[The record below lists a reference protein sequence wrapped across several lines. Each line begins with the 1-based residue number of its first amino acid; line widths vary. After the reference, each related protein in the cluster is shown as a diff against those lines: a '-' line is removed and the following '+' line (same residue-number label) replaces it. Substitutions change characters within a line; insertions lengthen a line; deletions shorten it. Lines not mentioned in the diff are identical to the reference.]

1 MNPKRS
7 IIINIVITISLLT
20 ATYAVY
26 IYKRNSLKLEQ
37 STVNPTSRPPFHSF
51 IDPGGLIALLIPTMP
66 GPTPAPL
73 TASMHEI
80 IGTVTSRKPDQS
92 DFTAVTPDQILTVSS
107 TVKTAEQSRVR
118 LDLSNQTIVRL
129 GENTIFVF
137 KDERK
142 GVDGGRY
149 FLDLGLGEI
158 WIILKGGEVNVETP
172 SGLAAVRGSFL
183 HVTYRPENNL
193 TTISCLE
200 GHCELENEGGRA
212 ELVSGETALVYSP
225 SIPPVTGRMT
235 GAEASDWVLNNP
247 EATLVI
253 PILEATFAALP
264 TITPGPSNTPPGIF
278 GPTQTANTASPTST
292 NSTFTTTN
300 TYTPGATGTFTP
312 TFTSTFTRTITTT
325 PSRTPTAK
333 AASTRTLTPVYT
345 PTKTQTSVLTSTRTY
360 TPIPSAT
367 KTLTPVPTSTKSQT
381 PTSTSTAT
389 FTPIPTFTKTSTP
402 SITFTATS
410 TPTITLTPTIT
421 PVSGCAGVTEIPVI
435 ECNALVALY
444 NSTNG
449 NGWTNKTGWLVTNTP
464 CTWYRVTCING
475 HVTHIFV
482 ANNNLVGSIPA
493 ELGNIQSLIQLG
505 LGSNKLS
512 SNIPPQ
518 LGNLTNLQELRIET
532 NLLSGSIPTELGK
545 LTNLKLLYL
554 FENQFS
560 GNIPTELGNL
570 TNLLQLA
577 LYNNRLSGNIPP
589 TLGGLSNLNYINLGI
604 NQLNGSIPLE
614 LGNLINL
621 SSLSLARNQLSGSIP
636 SQLGNLINMQ
646 QLQLYENV
654 LTGTIP
660 VELGNLR
667 NLKYLGLYGNQL
679 TGNIP
684 TEFGNLNNLVWLQL
698 EFTSLAGPI
707 PTGIKNALLMERF
720 TFPTSV
726 CVPND
731 SGFIT
736 WINALLTHSAYAL
749 CP

>member
-20 ATYAVY
+20 ATHAVY
-26 IYKRNSLKLEQ
+26 VYKRNSLKLEQ
-37 STVNPTSRPPFHSF
+37 STVNPTSRPPFHSL

-80 IGTVTSRKPDQS
+80 IGTVTFRKPDQS
-92 DFTAVTPDQILTVSS
+92 DFTAVMPDQILTVSS

-149 FLDLGLGEI
+149 FLDLGLGDI

-278 GPTQTANTASPTST
+278 VPTQTVETASPTSN
-292 NSTFTTTN
+292 NSTLTTTN
-300 TYTPGATGTFTP
+300 TYTPSPTGTFTP
-312 TFTSTFTRTITTT
+312 TFTPTFTRTITTT
-325 PSRTPTAK
+325 PSQTPTAK

-360 TPIPSAT
+360 TPIPTAT
-367 KTLTPVPTSTKSQT
+367 KTLTPVPTSTRTFTPIPSSTKSQT

-464 CTWYRVTCING
+464 CTWLGITCSAGYVKTIMIG
-475 HVTHIFV
+475 
-482 ANNNLVGSIPA
+482 ANNLTGSIPA
-493 ELGNIQSLIQLG
+493 ELGGFANLNYLFLNNNQLSG
-505 LGSNKLS
+505 Q
-512 SNIPPQ
+512 IPP
-518 LGNLTNLQELRIET
+518 
-532 NLLSGSIPTELGK
+532 ELGK
-545 LTNLKLLYL
+545 LKNLITL
-554 FENQFS
+554 
-560 GNIPTELGNL
+560 NL
-570 TNLLQLA
+570 S
-577 LYNNRLSGNIPP
+577 Y
-589 TLGGLSNLNYINLGI
+589 
-604 NQLNGSIPLE
+604 NQLNGNIPIQLGGLMNLTWLELTFNKLSGNVPLE
-614 LGNLINL
+614 LGNLSKL
-621 SSLSLARNQLSGSIP
+621 EVLYLEYNQFTSIAP
-636 SQLGNLINMQ
+636 
-646 QLQLYENV
+646 
-654 LTGTIP
+654 
-660 VELGNLR
+660 ELGNLQ
-667 NLKYLGLYGNQL
+667 NLLQLNLNNNQL
-679 TGNIP
+679 TSVPPEI
-684 TEFGNLNNLVWLQL
+684 GNLSRL
-698 EFTSLAGPI
+698 SRLALNPNDLLSGPI
-707 PTGIKNALLMERF
+707 PDNLRNLVTLTEF
-720 TFPTSV
+720 YFPSTF
-726 CVPND
+726 CVP
-731 SGFIT
+731 STATAEFLT
-736 WINALLTHSAYAL
+736 WINNVTYHSNYSI

>member
-80 IGTVTSRKPDQS
+80 IGTVTIRKPDQS
-92 DFTAVTPDQILTVSS
+92 DFTAVMPDQILTVSS

-278 GPTQTANTASPTST
+278 DPTQTANTASPTST

-300 TYTPGATGTFTP
+300 TYTPSATGTFTP

-333 AASTRTLTPVYT
+333 AVSTRTLTPVYT

-360 TPIPSAT
+360 TPIPTTT
-367 KTLTPVPTSTKSQT
+367 KTLTPALTSTRTFTPIPSSTKSQT
-381 PTSTSTAT
+381 PTAKSTGT

-402 SITFTATS
+402 STTFTATS

-421 PVSGCAGVTEIPVI
+421 PVSVCAGVTEIPAI

-449 NGWTNKTGWLVTNTP
+449 NGWINKTGWLVTNTP
-464 CTWYRVTCING
+464 CSWFGTTCM
-475 HVTHIFV
+475 
-482 ANNNLVGSIPA
+482 S
-493 ELGNIQSLIQLG
+493 
-505 LGSNKLS
+505 
-512 SNIPPQ
+512 
-518 LGNLTNLQELRIET
+518 
-532 NLLSGSIPTELGK
+532 GK
-545 LTNLKLLYL
+545 LTELNLGW
-554 FENQFS
+554 NQLS
-560 GNIPTELGNL
+560 GKMPPELGNL
-570 TNLLQLA
+570 TNLISLTLNGNQLNGSIPAQLGNLINLTKLVLQI
-577 LYNNRLSGNIPP
+577 NQLSGSIPP
-589 TLGGLSNLNYINLGI
+589 ELGNLANLQYIYLDS

-614 LGNLINL
+614 FGNMKNL
-621 SSLSLARNQLSGSIP
+621 QYMYLRNNQFSGSIP
-636 SQLGNLINMQ
+636 SQFIGLTNLIWLDLTSNQ
-646 QLQLYENV
+646 
-654 LTGTIP
+654 LTGSIPSSLGSLANLQTIQLSNNLLIGSIP
-660 VELGNLR
+660 PELGNLTKMTEL
-667 NLKYLGLYGNQL
+667 NLGGTTL
-679 TGNIP
+679 TGPMPDSLQNIV
-684 TEFGNLNNLVWLQL
+684 GLNYFIYPN
-698 EFTSLAGPI
+698 T
-707 PTGIKNALLMERF
+707 
-720 TFPTSV
+720 V
-726 CVPND
+726 CVPNNPA
-731 SGFIT
+731 FIT
-736 WINALLTHSAYAL
+736 WIIAIPTHSGYSL

>member
-300 TYTPGATGTFTP
+300 TYTPSATGTFTP

-333 AASTRTLTPVYT
+333 ATSTRTLTPVYT
-345 PTKTQTSVLTSTRTY
+345 PTKTQTSVPTSTRTY
-360 TPIPSAT
+360 TPIPTAT
-367 KTLTPVPTSTKSQT
+367 KTLTPVPTSTRTFTPIPSSTKSQT

-389 FTPIPTFTKTSTP
+389 FTPIPSFTKTSTP

-464 CTWYRVTCING
+464 CTWIGINCVSG
-475 HVTHIFV
+475 HVERINLF
-482 ANNNLVGSIPA
+482 NNNLTGSLPSQIGNLIGLTYLGIDSNYIGGVIPPEIGNLTKLRALYLYYNQISGSIPP
-493 ELGNIQSLIQLG
+493 ELGNLTLLEDVALSNNLLS
-505 LGSNKLS
+505 GS
-512 SNIPPQ
+512 IPPQ
-518 LGNLTNLQELRIET
+518 LGNLSSLMYIHLQA
-532 NLLSGSIPTELGK
+532 NQLSGSVPPEI
-545 LTNLKLLYL
+545 
-554 FENQFS
+554 
-560 GNIPTELGNL
+560 GNL
-570 TNLLQLA
+570 TNLLTLWLNDNQ
-577 LYNNRLSGNIPP
+577 LSGSLPA
-589 TLGGLSNLNYINLGI
+589 
-604 NQLNGSIPLE
+604 SI
-614 LGNLINL
+614 GNLVNLSCLYLQNNNLSGPLPSSIINL
-621 SSLSLARNQLSGSIP
+621 SSLSCTRMGGGTNTLDSATTDTIIRNFLFIKDP
-636 SQLGNLINMQ
+636 L
-646 QLQLYENV
+646 
-654 LTGTIP
+654 
-660 VELGNLR
+660 
-667 NLKYLGLYGNQL
+667 
-679 TGNIP
+679 
-684 TEFGNLNNLVWLQL
+684 W
-698 EFTSLAGPI
+698 TSASP
-707 PTGIKNALLMERF
+707 
-720 TFPTSV
+720 
-726 CVPND
+726 
-731 SGFIT
+731 
-736 WINALLTHSAYAL
+736 
-749 CP
+749 